1 MGQGMRRFWL
11 AGAGVVAAALLGWW
25 ALEARDR
32 EADSSV
38 AAPTEQTSEGP
49 AWGEQLAEADDGSS
63 SDGAS
68 EAERSAALRDREIFT
83 DKLAFARAD
92 GLRDLPIGDII
103 AQLGR
108 TFVGTRYEPG
118 TLEVPGPERLVINL
132 RELDCVTFIENTLA
146 ISRLVRAGNVDF
158 DAFQDAL
165 TTIRYRDGELDGYG
179 SRLHYFSEWITDNER
194 KAVVR
199 DITGEIGG
207 VLVTERIDFMSTHP
221 EAYEQLADPANL
233 AAIREV
239 EARLND
245 QARYYIPQ
253 DRIAE
258 VAPLIRDGDII
269 AATSTVK
276 GLDVAHTGIALWVDG
291 QLHLLHAPLVGSS
304 VEISEVPLA
313 DRIRNIPQQDGIM
326 VARPY

>member
-11 AGAGVVAAALLGWW
+11 AGAGMVVAALLGWW

-32 EADSSV
+32 EANSPV
-38 AAPTEQTSEGP
+38 APPTEQSSEG
-49 AWGEQLAEADDGSS
+49 AAQAEQLAEADNGFS

-68 EAERSAALRDREIFT
+68 EAERAAAMRDQETFT
-83 DKLAFARAD
+83 DKLAFAR

-103 AQLGR
+103 AQLGQ

-118 TLEVPGPERLVINL
+118 TLEVPGPERLVVNL
-132 RELDCVTFIENTLA
+132 RELDCVTFVENTLA
-146 ISRLVRAGNVDF
+146 LSRLARAGSDDF
-158 DAFQDAL
+158 DAFQEAL

-194 KAVVR
+194 KAVLR

-221 EAYEQLADPANL
+221 EAYAQLADPANL

-239 EARLND
+239 ETRLNE

-253 DRIAE
+253 ERIAE

-269 AATSTVK
+269 AATSTVE
-276 GLDVAHTGIALWVDG
+276 GLDIAHTGIALWVDG